1 MPLSVGAKLCP
12 YEILA
17 PLGPGGMGEVWEA
30 SDSERK
36 RRFVQKAKT
45 ASALNHPNIVTI
57 YEIAIVGSLVAQL
70 RPVTG

>member
-1 MPLSVGAKLCP
+1 
-12 YEILA
+12 
-17 PLGPGGMGEVWEA
+17 MGEVWEA